1 MMDDKL
7 IELRDAINEYIKA
20 KKFYSDLKNST
31 DVKILING
39 EGRNYRVT
47 SPLPQDYSV
56 TCEENLEQLNSMLEG
71 IVIDTQARVYQ
82 LIDDCADCKTIA

>member
-56 TCEENLEQLNSMLEG
+56 TCEENLEQLNLMLEG
-71 IVIDTQARVYQ
+71 IVIDTQAKVYQ

>member
-1 MMDDKL
+1 MDDKL

-56 TCEENLEQLNSMLEG
+56 TCEENLEQLNLMLEG
-71 IVIDTQARVYQ
+71 IVIDTQAKVYQ